1 MPADPSL
8 PTPFDS
14 SILAELACPV
24 CRGDL
29 RMEDDRLQCTACA
42 RSYPI
47 VSGIP
52 ALIPEQ
58 PETSHEMPEIHEQ
71 SSPAS

>member
-1 MPADPSL
+1 MTADPSL

-14 SILAELACPV
+14 SILAELVCPV

-29 RMEDDRLQCTACA
+29 HMEDHRLQCTACA
-42 RSYPI
+42 RNYPI
-47 VSGIP
+47 VGGIP

-58 PETSHEMPEIHEQ
+58 AETSHEMPETHQQ

>member
-1 MPADPSL
+1 MPAEPNLTTS
-8 PTPFDS
+8 FDS

-42 RSYPI
+42 RTYPI
-47 VSGIP
+47 VGGIP

-58 PETSHEMPEIHEQ
+58 AETSHEMPETHQQ

>member
-1 MPADPSL
+1 MTADPSL
-8 PTPFDS
+8 PTSFDP

-47 VSGIP
+47 VGGIP
-52 ALIPEQ
+52 ALLPEQ
-58 PETSHEMPEIHEQ
+58 PETSHEIQETHQ
-71 SSPAS
+71 